1 MGDATFIR
9 LITPSMAL
17 SVETPSPVTDTDTLQ
32 ANQSAPQ
39 PSPKPFKPR
48 KSQAE
53 RMLDA
58 TLRFLSSVKVGV
70 FLLAVLIVASVL
82 GTVIIQ
88 KGTSGFTEYYA
99 SLLPAERELY
109 EFLGLLDIYHTRW
122 FNLLLL
128 TVSLNIVLASID
140 YFPAAWRYVRKPIV
154 KVNQAFINRQP
165 FRHVA
170 HVTDAATVIQ
180 TLKARAEQELRP
192 LIHRWLPIS
201 AVYRVVETVNPR
213 DGNTTILMEA
223 HAWNRLTAYAV
234 HAALLTI
241 FGGAL
246 VGGLFGHKGTVRMV
260 PGQAAN
266 TFVSF
271 GAPDEPVREFAMPF
285 TLVCTDIEQ
294 NLLDPRKP
302 DLSAPNT
309 LDWHTRVLI
318 KDEQRGVEIPAHIH
332 LNHPFDYRGYRFF
345 QASFDNFGSARTVN
359 IELRPAGSQTGT
371 AYVIGREPTDI
382 PGLGR
387 VRLADFIPDVTFQ
400 GGRLGSASGEYR
412 RPVAILDVLGDNP
425 RQLYAFPPEG
435 LATLGNAPFL
445 RAKTEVGDL
454 RLVLTD
460 FEKVSS
466 GHILQVQYDPG
477 VTTVYLGS
485 AMLIVALW
493 LVFFFAHQRLWLYLE
508 PLPDGTLR
516 LSLAGHT
523 NRNRP
528 AFEKRFQ
535 SIVAALPSAAGSA
548 LPPDRQMSATN

>member
-170 HVTDAATVIQ
+170 YVTDAATVIQ

-213 DGNTTILMEA
+213 DGSTTILMEA

-425 RQLYAFPPEG
+425 RQLYAFPSEG

>member
-1 MGDATFIR
+1 
-9 LITPSMAL
+9 MAL
-17 SVETPSPVTDTDTLQ
+17 SVETPSPVTDTAPLQ
-32 ANQSAPQ
+32 AEQPALR
-39 PSPKPFKPR
+39 PSPKSPKPR

-140 YFPAAWRYVRKPIV
+140 YFPAAWRYVRKPVV
-154 KVNQAFINRQP
+154 KINQAFINRQP

-170 HVTDAATVIQ
+170 YVTEAETAIQ
-180 TLKARAEQELRP
+180 ELKVRAEQELRP
-192 LIHRWLPIS
+192 LIHRWLPIN
-201 AVYRVVETVNPR
+201 AVYRVVETLNPR
-213 DGNTTILMEA
+213 DGSLTILIEA

-271 GAPDEPVREFAMPF
+271 GTPDEPAQEFAMPF

-309 LDWHTRVLI
+309 LDWHTRVI
-318 KDEQRGVEIPAHIH
+318 IRDEQRGVEIPAHIH

-371 AYVIGREPTDI
+371 AYLIGREPTDI

-445 RAKTEVGDL
+445 RAKTEVGDM
-454 RLVLTD
+454 RLVMTD

-508 PLPDGTLR
+508 PLPDGHVR

-523 NRNRP
+523 NRNRQ

-535 SIVAALPSAAGSA
+535 SIVAVLPSAAGSE
-548 LPPDRQMSATN
+548 LQPDRQPSATTD

>member
-1 MGDATFIR
+1 
-9 LITPSMAL
+9 MAL
-17 SVETPSPVTDTDTLQ
+17 SVETPPSATDTE
-32 ANQSAPQ
+32 ASAAVRSQQPQ
-39 PSPKPFKPR
+39 PSKLSRRR
-48 KSQAE
+48 KSQFE
-53 RMLDA
+53 RVLDA
-58 TLRFLSSVKVGV
+58 VLRFLSSVKFGV

-88 KGTSGFTEYYA
+88 KGTSGFAEYYA

-109 EFLGLLDIYHTRW
+109 EFFGLFDIYHTRW

-128 TVSLNIVLASID
+128 TVSLNIILASID

-154 KVNQAFINRQP
+154 KINQAFVHRQP
-165 FRHVA
+165 FRHVTY
-170 HVTDAATVIQ
+170 VTDAETALQ
-180 TLKARAEQELRP
+180 TLKARAIQELRP
-192 LIHRWLPIS
+192 LIYRWMPIG
-201 AVYRVVETVNPR
+201 AVHRVVETLNPR
-213 DGNTTILMEA
+213 DGSITVLIEA

-234 HAALLTI
+234 HAALLVI

-266 TFVSF
+266 TFVSV
-271 GAPDEPVREFAMPF
+271 GAPNEPVQEFAMPF
-285 TLVCTDIEQ
+285 TLICTDIEQ

-302 DLSAPNT
+302 DLSASNT

-318 KDEQRGVEIPAHIH
+318 KDTQRGVEIPAHIH

-345 QASFDNFGSARTVN
+345 QASFDNFGSARKVT
-359 IELRPAGSQTGT
+359 IELRPAGSQTGP

-387 VRLADFIPDVTFQ
+387 VRLADFISDVTFQ

-412 RPVAILDVLGDNP
+412 RPLAVLDVLGDSP
-425 RQLYAFPPEG
+425 RQLYAFPAEA
-435 LATLGNAPFL
+435 LETIAKAPFL
-445 RAKTEVGDL
+445 KAKTEVGDL
-454 RLVLTD
+454 RLVMTD

-477 VTTVYLGS
+477 VTTVYFGS
-485 AMLIVALW
+485 AMLVVALW
-493 LVFFFAHQRLWLYLE
+493 LVFFFAHQRVWLYVE
-508 PLPDGTLR
+508 SLPEGTLR
-516 LSLAGHT
+516 LSVAGHT

-528 AFEKRFQ
+528 AFERRFQ
-535 SIVAALPSAAGSA
+535 AIVAALPSTVGSVS
-548 LPPDRQMSATN
+548 LHDG

>member
-1 MGDATFIR
+1 
-9 LITPSMAL
+9 MAL
-17 SVETPSPVTDTDTLQ
+17 SVETPPSATDTE
-32 ANQSAPQ
+32 ASAAVRSQQPQ
-39 PSPKPFKPR
+39 PSKLSRRR
-48 KSQAE
+48 KSQFE
-53 RMLDA
+53 RVLDA
-58 TLRFLSSVKVGV
+58 VLRFLSSVKFGV

-109 EFLGLLDIYHTRW
+109 EFFGLFDIYHTRW

-128 TVSLNIVLASID
+128 TVSLNIILASID

-154 KVNQAFINRQP
+154 KINQAFVHRQP
-165 FRHVA
+165 FRHVTY
-170 HVTDAATVIQ
+170 VTDAETALQ
-180 TLKARAEQELRP
+180 TLKARAIQELRP
-192 LIHRWLPIS
+192 LIYRWMPIG
-201 AVYRVVETVNPR
+201 AVHRVVETLNPR
-213 DGNTTILMEA
+213 DGSITVLIEA

-234 HAALLTI
+234 HAALLVI

-266 TFVSF
+266 TFVSV
-271 GAPDEPVREFAMPF
+271 GAPNEPVQEFAMPF
-285 TLVCTDIEQ
+285 TLICTDIEQ

-302 DLSAPNT
+302 DLSASNT

-318 KDEQRGVEIPAHIH
+318 KDTQRGVEIPAHIH

-345 QASFDNFGSARTVN
+345 QASFDNFGSARKVT
-359 IELRPAGSQTGT
+359 IELRPAGSQTGP

-412 RPVAILDVLGDNP
+412 RPLAVLDVLGDSP
-425 RQLYAFPPEG
+425 RQLYAFPAEA
-435 LATLGNAPFL
+435 LETIAKAPFL
-445 RAKTEVGDL
+445 KAKTEVGDL
-454 RLVLTD
+454 RLVMTD

-477 VTTVYLGS
+477 VTTVYFGS
-485 AMLIVALW
+485 AMLVVALW
-493 LVFFFAHQRLWLYLE
+493 LVFFFAHQRVWLYVE
-508 PLPDGTLR
+508 SLPEGTLR
-516 LSLAGHT
+516 LSVAGHT

-528 AFEKRFQ
+528 AFERRFQ
-535 SIVAALPSAAGSA
+535 AIVAALPSTVGSVS
-548 LPPDRQMSATN
+548 LHDG

>member
-1 MGDATFIR
+1 
-9 LITPSMAL
+9 MAL
-17 SVETPSPVTDTDTLQ
+17 SVETPSPVTDTAALHADRP
-32 ANQSAPQ
+32 APP
-39 PSPKPFKPR
+39 PSPKPSRSR

-53 RMLDA
+53 RLLDA

-82 GTVIIQ
+82 GTIIIQ

-109 EFLGLLDIYHTRW
+109 EFLGLFDIYHTRW

-140 YFPAAWRYVRKPIV
+140 YFPAAWRYVRKPVV

-170 HVTDAATVIQ
+170 CVAQAETTIQILKTRAAH
-180 TLKARAEQELRP
+180 ELRP
-192 LIHRWLPIS
+192 FIHRWLPIS

-213 DGNTTILMEA
+213 DGSTTILMEA

-271 GAPDEPVREFAMPF
+271 GAPNEPAQEFAMPF

-318 KDEQRGVEIPAHIH
+318 KDEQRGVEIPAH

-371 AYVIGREPTDI
+371 AYLIGREPTDI

-425 RQLYAFPPEG
+425 RQLYAFPIEA
-435 LATLGNAPFL
+435 LETIGNAPFL
-445 RAKTEVGDL
+445 KAKTEVGDM
-454 RLVLTD
+454 RLVMTD

-493 LVFFFAHQRLWLYLE
+493 LVFFFAHQRLWLYME
-508 PLPDGTLR
+508 PLPDGHVR

-523 NRNRP
+523 NRNRQ

-535 SIVAALPSAAGSA
+535 SIVAVLPSAAGSE
-548 LPPDRQMSATN
+548 LQPDRQPSATD

>member
-213 DGNTTILMEA
+213 DGSTTILMEA

-535 SIVAALPSAAGSA
+535 SIVTALPSAAGSA

>member
-1 MGDATFIR
+1 MLR
-9 LITPSMAL
+9 
-17 SVETPSPVTDTDTLQ
+17 VEDP
-32 ANQSAPQ
+32 APP
-39 PSPKPFKPR
+39 PSPKPSRPR
-48 KSQAE
+48 KSLAE

-140 YFPAAWRYVRKPIV
+140 YFPAAWRYVRKPVV
-154 KVNQAFINRQP
+154 KINQAFINRQP

-170 HVTDAATVIQ
+170 HVSDVETVVQ
-180 TLKARAEQELRP
+180 ALKARAAQELRP
-192 LIHRWLPIS
+192 FVHRWLPIS

-213 DGNTTILMEA
+213 DGSVTILTEC

-260 PGQAAN
+260 PGQSAN

-271 GAPDEPVREFAMPF
+271 GAPDEPAQEFAMPF

-302 DLSAPNT
+302 DLSASNT
-309 LDWHTRVLI
+309 LDWHTRVII
-318 KDEQRGVEIPAHIH
+318 KDEQRGVNLPAHIH
-332 LNHPFDYRGYRFF
+332 LNNPFDYRGYRFF

-359 IELRPAGSQTGT
+359 VELRPVGSNTGT
-371 AYVIGREPTDI
+371 AYVIGREPADI

-425 RQLYAFPPEG
+425 RQLYAFPLEG
-435 LATLGNAPFL
+435 LETLGNAPFL
-445 RAKTEVGDL
+445 KAKTEVGDL
-454 RLVLTD
+454 RVVMTD

-477 VTTVYLGS
+477 VMTVYLGS
-485 AMLIVALW
+485 ALLIVALW
-493 LVFFFAHQRLWLYLE
+493 LVFFFAHQRLWIYLE
-508 PLPDGTLR
+508 PLPDGTTR
-516 LSLAGHT
+516 ISVAGHT

-535 SIVAALPSAAGSA
+535 SIVAILSVTDDGN
-548 LPPDRQMSATN
+548 PPTDGQRPTTG

>member
-1 MGDATFIR
+1 
-9 LITPSMAL
+9 
-17 SVETPSPVTDTDTLQ
+17 V
-32 ANQSAPQ
+32 
-39 PSPKPFKPR
+39 
-48 KSQAE
+48 
-53 RMLDA
+53 LDA
-58 TLRFLSSVKVGV
+58 VLRFLSSVKFGV

-88 KGTSGFTEYYA
+88 KGTSGFAEYYA

-109 EFLGLLDIYHTRW
+109 EFFGLFDIYHTRW

-128 TVSLNIVLASID
+128 TVSLNIILASID

-154 KVNQAFINRQP
+154 KINQAFVHRQP
-165 FRHVA
+165 FRHVTY
-170 HVTDAATVIQ
+170 VTDAETALQ
-180 TLKARAEQELRP
+180 TLKARAIQELRP
-192 LIHRWLPIS
+192 LIYRWMPIG
-201 AVYRVVETVNPR
+201 AVHRVVETLNPR
-213 DGNTTILMEA
+213 DGSITVLIEA

-234 HAALLTI
+234 HAALLVI

-266 TFVSF
+266 TFVSV
-271 GAPDEPVREFAMPF
+271 GAPNEPVQEFAMPF
-285 TLVCTDIEQ
+285 TLICTDIEQ

-302 DLSAPNT
+302 DLSASNT

-318 KDEQRGVEIPAHIH
+318 KDTQRGVEIPAHIH

-345 QASFDNFGSARTVN
+345 QASFDNFGSARKVT
-359 IELRPAGSQTGT
+359 IELRPAGSQTGP

-412 RPVAILDVLGDNP
+412 RPLAVLDVLGDSP
-425 RQLYAFPPEG
+425 RQLYAFPAEA
-435 LATLGNAPFL
+435 LETIAKAPFL
-445 RAKTEVGDL
+445 KAKTEVGDL
-454 RLVLTD
+454 RLVMTD

-477 VTTVYLGS
+477 VTTVYFGS
-485 AMLIVALW
+485 AMLVVALW
-493 LVFFFAHQRLWLYLE
+493 LVFFFAHQRVWLYVE
-508 PLPDGTLR
+508 SLPEGTLR
-516 LSLAGHT
+516 LSVAGHT

-528 AFEKRFQ
+528 AFERRFQ
-535 SIVAALPSAAGSA
+535 AIVAALPSTVGSVS
-548 LPPDRQMSATN
+548 LHDG

>member
-1 MGDATFIR
+1 
-9 LITPSMAL
+9 MAL
-17 SVETPSPVTDTDTLQ
+17 SVETPSPATDTDALHADRPT
-32 ANQSAPQ
+32 PP
-39 PSPKPFKPR
+39 PSPKPARPR

-140 YFPAAWRYVRKPIV
+140 YFPAAWRYVRKPVV
-154 KVNQAFINRQP
+154 KINQAFVSRQP

-170 HVTDAATVIQ
+170 YATEAETALQ
-180 TLKARAEQELRP
+180 TLKARAAQELRP
-192 LIHRWLPIS
+192 FTHRWLPIS

-213 DGNTTILMEA
+213 DGSITILTES

-260 PGQAAN
+260 PGQSAN

-271 GAPDEPVREFAMPF
+271 GAPDEPAQEFAMPF

-309 LDWHTRVLI
+309 LDWHTRAI
-318 KDEQRGVEIPAHIH
+318 IRDEQRGVEVPAHIH

-359 IELRPAGSQTGT
+359 IELRPAGSPTGT
-371 AYVIGREPTDI
+371 AYLIGREPTDI

-425 RQLYAFPPEG
+425 RQLYAFPVEA
-435 LATLGNAPFL
+435 LETIGNAPFL
-445 RAKTEVGDL
+445 KAKTEVGDM
-454 RLVLTD
+454 RLVMTD

-477 VTTVYLGS
+477 VAAVYLGS

-493 LVFFFAHQRLWLYLE
+493 LVFFFAHQRLWLYME
-508 PLPDGTLR
+508 PLPDGHVR
-516 LSLAGHT
+516 ISLAGHT

-535 SIVAALPSAAGSA
+535 SIVAALPAAPGREF
-548 LPPDRQMSATN
+548 PPDSQPSATD

>member
-1 MGDATFIR
+1 
-9 LITPSMAL
+9 MAL
-17 SVETPSPVTDTDTLQ
+17 SVETPPSATDTE
-32 ANQSAPQ
+32 ASAAVRSQQPQ
-39 PSPKPFKPR
+39 PSKPSRRR
-48 KSQAE
+48 KSQFE
-53 RMLDA
+53 RVLDA
-58 TLRFLSSVKVGV
+58 VLRFLSSVKFGV

-88 KGTSGFTEYYA
+88 KGTSGFAEYYA

-109 EFLGLLDIYHTRW
+109 EFFGLFDIYHTRW

-128 TVSLNIVLASID
+128 TVSLNIILASID

-154 KVNQAFINRQP
+154 KINQAFVHRQP
-165 FRHVA
+165 FRHVTY
-170 HVTDAATVIQ
+170 VTDAETALQ
-180 TLKARAEQELRP
+180 TLKARAIQELRP
-192 LIHRWLPIS
+192 LIYRWMPIG
-201 AVYRVVETVNPR
+201 AVHRVVETLNPR
-213 DGNTTILMEA
+213 DGSITVLIEA

-234 HAALLTI
+234 HAALLVI

-266 TFVSF
+266 TFVSV
-271 GAPDEPVREFAMPF
+271 GAPNEPVQEFAMPF
-285 TLVCTDIEQ
+285 TLICTDIEQ

-302 DLSAPNT
+302 DLSASNT

-318 KDEQRGVEIPAHIH
+318 KDTQRGVEIPAHIH

-345 QASFDNFGSARTVN
+345 QASFDNFGSARKVT
-359 IELRPAGSQTGT
+359 IELRPAGSQTGP

-412 RPVAILDVLGDNP
+412 RPLAVLDVLGDSP
-425 RQLYAFPPEG
+425 RQLYAFPAEA
-435 LATLGNAPFL
+435 LETIAKAPFL
-445 RAKTEVGDL
+445 KAKTEVGDL
-454 RLVLTD
+454 RLVMTD

-477 VTTVYLGS
+477 VTTVYFGS
-485 AMLIVALW
+485 AMLVVALW
-493 LVFFFAHQRLWLYLE
+493 LVFFFAHQRVWLYVE
-508 PLPDGTLR
+508 SLPEGTLR
-516 LSLAGHT
+516 LSVAGHT

-528 AFEKRFQ
+528 AFERRFQ
-535 SIVAALPSAAGSA
+535 AIVAALPSTVGSVS
-548 LPPDRQMSATN
+548 LHDG

>member
-1 MGDATFIR
+1 
-9 LITPSMAL
+9 MAL
-17 SVETPSPVTDTDTLQ
+17 SVETPPSATDTE
-32 ANQSAPQ
+32 ASAAVPSQQPQ
-39 PSPKPFKPR
+39 PSKLSRRR
-48 KSQAE
+48 KSQFE
-53 RMLDA
+53 RVLDA
-58 TLRFLSSVKVGV
+58 VLRFLSSVKFGV

-88 KGTSGFTEYYA
+88 KGTSGFAEYYA

-109 EFLGLLDIYHTRW
+109 EFFGLFDIYHTRW

-128 TVSLNIVLASID
+128 TVSLNIILASID

-154 KVNQAFINRQP
+154 KINQAFVHRQP
-165 FRHVA
+165 FRHVTY
-170 HVTDAATVIQ
+170 VTDAETALQ
-180 TLKARAEQELRP
+180 TLKARAIQELRP
-192 LIHRWLPIS
+192 LIYRWMPIG
-201 AVYRVVETVNPR
+201 AVHRVVETLNPR
-213 DGNTTILMEA
+213 DGSITVLIEA

-234 HAALLTI
+234 HAALLVI

-266 TFVSF
+266 TFVSV
-271 GAPDEPVREFAMPF
+271 GAPNEPVQEFAMPF
-285 TLVCTDIEQ
+285 TLICTDIEQ

-302 DLSAPNT
+302 DLSASNT

-318 KDEQRGVEIPAHIH
+318 KDTQRGVEIPAHIH

-345 QASFDNFGSARTVN
+345 QASFDNFGSARKVT
-359 IELRPAGSQTGT
+359 IELRPAGSQTGP

-412 RPVAILDVLGDNP
+412 RPLAVLDVLGDSP
-425 RQLYAFPPEG
+425 RQLYAFPAEA
-435 LATLGNAPFL
+435 LETIAKAPFL
-445 RAKTEVGDL
+445 KAKTEVGDL
-454 RLVLTD
+454 RLVMTD

-477 VTTVYLGS
+477 VTTVYFGS
-485 AMLIVALW
+485 AMLVVALW
-493 LVFFFAHQRLWLYLE
+493 LVFFFAHQRVWLYVE
-508 PLPDGTLR
+508 SLPEGTLR
-516 LSLAGHT
+516 LSVAGHT

-528 AFEKRFQ
+528 AFERRFQ
-535 SIVAALPSAAGSA
+535 AIVAALPSTVGSVS
-548 LPPDRQMSATN
+548 LHDG

>member
-213 DGNTTILMEA
+213 DGSTTILMEA
-223 HAWNRLTAYAV
+223 QAWNRLTAYAV

>member
-1 MGDATFIR
+1 
-9 LITPSMAL
+9 MAL
-17 SVETPSPVTDTDTLQ
+17 PVETPSPVTDTTALPSDYPT
-32 ANQSAPQ
+32 PT
-39 PSPKPFKPR
+39 PSPKPPKPR
-48 KSQAE
+48 QSQAE
-53 RMLDA
+53 RILNH
-58 TLRFLSSVKVGV
+58 TLRFLSSVRVGV
-70 FLLAVLIVASVL
+70 FLLSVLIVASVL
-82 GTVIIQ
+82 GTVILQ

-140 YFPAAWRYVRKPIV
+140 YFPAAWRYVRKPVV
-154 KVNQAFINRQP
+154 KISPAFVNRQP
-165 FRHVA
+165 FHHVA
-170 HVTDAATVIQ
+170 YVTDAKTAIQ
-180 TLKARAEQELRP
+180 TLKTRAAQELRP
-192 LIHRWLPIS
+192 FIHRWLPIQ
-201 AVYRVVETVNPR
+201 AVYRVIETVNPR
-213 DGNTTILMEA
+213 DGTTTILIES
-223 HAWNRLTAYAV
+223 HPWNRLTAYAV

-271 GAPDEPVREFAMPF
+271 GAPGEPPQEFAMPM

-294 NLLDPRKP
+294 NLLDPRKF
-302 DLSAPNT
+302 DLSASNT
-309 LDWHTRVLI
+309 LDWHTRVII
-318 KDEQRGVEIPAHIH
+318 KDEQRGVELPAHIH

-345 QASFDNFGSARTVN
+345 QASFDNFGSARTVQ
-359 IELRPAGSQTGT
+359 IELRPAGGQAGT

-382 PGLGR
+382 AGLGR

-435 LATLGNAPFL
+435 LETVGNAPFL
-445 RAKTEVGDL
+445 KAKTEVGDL
-454 RLVLTD
+454 RVVMTD

-485 AMLIVALW
+485 AMLIAALW
-493 LVFFFAHQRLWLYLE
+493 LVFFFAHQRLWIYLE
-508 PLPDGTLR
+508 PLPDGNLR
-516 LSLAGHT
+516 ISLAGHT

-535 SIVAALPSAAGSA
+535 SIVAALPAAVSSE
-548 LPPDRQMSATN
+548 LQPDERPSATD

>member
-1 MGDATFIR
+1 
-9 LITPSMAL
+9 
-17 SVETPSPVTDTDTLQ
+17 
-32 ANQSAPQ
+32 
-39 PSPKPFKPR
+39 
-48 KSQAE
+48 
-53 RMLDA
+53 MLDA

-140 YFPAAWRYVRKPIV
+140 YFPAAWRYVRKPVV
-154 KVNQAFINRQP
+154 KINQAFVSRQP
-165 FRHVA
+165 FQHVA
-170 HVTDAATVIQ
+170 YVMEAETAVQA
-180 TLKARAEQELRP
+180 LKARAAQELRP
-192 LIHRWLPIS
+192 LAHRWLPIS

-213 DGNTTILMEA
+213 DGSTTILTEA

-260 PGQAAN
+260 PGQSAN

-271 GAPDEPVREFAMPF
+271 GAPDEPAQEFAMPF

-309 LDWHTRVLI
+309 LDWHTRAI
-318 KDEQRGVEIPAHIH
+318 IRDEQRGVEVPAHIH

-345 QASFDNFGSARTVN
+345 SRPVLTTSAAPGPSTSNFVRREV
-359 IELRPAGSQTGT
+359 RPARPISLGVSQP
-371 AYVIGREPTDI
+371 I
-382 PGLGR
+382 
-387 VRLADFIPDVTFQ
+387 FPDW
-400 GGRLGSASGEYR
+400 GASGWR
-412 RPVAILDVLGDNP
+412 ISFLMSPSRADAWGAPAANTGVRSP
-425 RQLYAFPPEG
+425 FSMF
-435 LATLGNAPFL
+435 LATI
-445 RAKTEVGDL
+445 R
-454 RLVLTD
+454 
-460 FEKVSS
+460 VSS
-466 GHILQVQYDPG
+466 MRFRPKPSKP
-477 VTTVYLGS
+477 S
-485 AMLIVALW
+485 AMPRFSRPKRKSVTC
-493 LVFFFAHQRLWLYLE
+493 
-508 PLPDGTLR
+508 G
-516 LSLAGHT
+516 LS
-523 NRNRP
+523 
-528 AFEKRFQ
+528 
-535 SIVAALPSAAGSA
+535 
-548 LPPDRQMSATN
+548 

>member
-1 MGDATFIR
+1 
-9 LITPSMAL
+9 MAL

-213 DGNTTILMEA
+213 DGSTTILMEA

>member
-1 MGDATFIR
+1 
-9 LITPSMAL
+9 MAL
-17 SVETPSPVTDTDTLQ
+17 SVETPPSATDTE
-32 ANQSAPQ
+32 ASAAVRSQQPQ
-39 PSPKPFKPR
+39 PSKLSRRR
-48 KSQAE
+48 KSQFE
-53 RMLDA
+53 RVLDA
-58 TLRFLSSVKVGV
+58 VLRFLSSVKFGV

-88 KGTSGFTEYYA
+88 KGTSGFAEYYA

-109 EFLGLLDIYHTRW
+109 EFFGLFDIYHTRW

-128 TVSLNIVLASID
+128 TVSLNIILASID

-154 KVNQAFINRQP
+154 KINQAFVHRQP
-165 FRHVA
+165 FRHVTY
-170 HVTDAATVIQ
+170 VTDAETALQ
-180 TLKARAEQELRP
+180 TLKARAIQELRP
-192 LIHRWLPIS
+192 LIYRWMPIG
-201 AVYRVVETVNPR
+201 AVHRVVETLNPR
-213 DGNTTILMEA
+213 DGSITVLIEA

-234 HAALLTI
+234 HAALLVI

-266 TFVSF
+266 TFVSV
-271 GAPDEPVREFAMPF
+271 GAPNEPVQEFAMPF
-285 TLVCTDIEQ
+285 TLICTDIEQ

-302 DLSAPNT
+302 DLSASNT

-318 KDEQRGVEIPAHIH
+318 KDTQRGVEIPAHIH

-345 QASFDNFGSARTVN
+345 QASFDNFGSARKVT
-359 IELRPAGSQTGT
+359 IELRPAGSQTGP

-412 RPVAILDVLGDNP
+412 RPLAVLDVLGDSP
-425 RQLYAFPPEG
+425 RQLYAFPAEA
-435 LATLGNAPFL
+435 LETIAKAPFL
-445 RAKTEVGDL
+445 KAKTEVGDL
-454 RLVLTD
+454 RLVMTD

-477 VTTVYLGS
+477 VTTVYFGS
-485 AMLIVALW
+485 AMLVVALW
-493 LVFFFAHQRLWLYLE
+493 LVFFFAHQRVWLYVE
-508 PLPDGTLR
+508 SLPEGTLR
-516 LSLAGHT
+516 LSVAGHT

-528 AFEKRFQ
+528 AFERRFQ
-535 SIVAALPSAAGSA
+535 AIVAALPSTVGSVS
-548 LPPDRQMSATN
+548 LHDG

>member
-1 MGDATFIR
+1 
-9 LITPSMAL
+9 
-17 SVETPSPVTDTDTLQ
+17 
-32 ANQSAPQ
+32 
-39 PSPKPFKPR
+39 
-48 KSQAE
+48 
-53 RMLDA
+53 MLDA

-213 DGNTTILMEA
+213 DGSTTILMEA

-548 LPPDRQMSATN
+548 LQPDRQMSATN

>member
-1 MGDATFIR
+1 
-9 LITPSMAL
+9 MAL
-17 SVETPSPVTDTDTLQ
+17 SVETPPSATDTE
-32 ANQSAPQ
+32 ASAAVRSQQPQ
-39 PSPKPFKPR
+39 PSKLSRRR
-48 KSQAE
+48 KSQFE
-53 RMLDA
+53 RVLDA
-58 TLRFLSSVKVGV
+58 VLRFLSSVKFGV

-88 KGTSGFTEYYA
+88 KGTSGFAEYYA

-109 EFLGLLDIYHTRW
+109 EFFGLFDIYHTRW

-128 TVSLNIVLASID
+128 TVSLNIILASID

-154 KVNQAFINRQP
+154 KINQAFVHRQP
-165 FRHVA
+165 FRHVTY
-170 HVTDAATVIQ
+170 VTDAETALQ
-180 TLKARAEQELRP
+180 TLKARAIQELRP
-192 LIHRWLPIS
+192 LIHRWMPIG
-201 AVYRVVETVNPR
+201 AVHRVVETLNPR
-213 DGNTTILMEA
+213 DGSITVLIEA

-234 HAALLTI
+234 HAALLVI

-266 TFVSF
+266 TFVSV
-271 GAPDEPVREFAMPF
+271 GAPNEPVQEFAMPF
-285 TLVCTDIEQ
+285 TLICTDIEQ

-302 DLSAPNT
+302 DLSASNT

-318 KDEQRGVEIPAHIH
+318 KDTQRGVEIPAHIH

-345 QASFDNFGSARTVN
+345 QASFDNFGSARKVT
-359 IELRPAGSQTGT
+359 IELRPAGSQTGP

-412 RPVAILDVLGDNP
+412 RPLAVLDVLGDSP
-425 RQLYAFPPEG
+425 RQLYAFPAEA
-435 LATLGNAPFL
+435 LETIAKAPFL
-445 RAKTEVGDL
+445 KAKTEVGDL
-454 RLVLTD
+454 RLVMTD

-477 VTTVYLGS
+477 VTTVYFGS
-485 AMLIVALW
+485 AMLVVALW
-493 LVFFFAHQRLWLYLE
+493 LVFFFAHQRVWLYVE
-508 PLPDGTLR
+508 SLPEGTLR
-516 LSLAGHT
+516 LSVAGHT

-528 AFEKRFQ
+528 AFERRFQ
-535 SIVAALPSAAGSA
+535 AIVAALPSTVGSVS
-548 LPPDRQMSATN
+548 LHDG